1 MVRDRAIGL
10 RGPVNWSRAASST
23 LVWGWPAP
31 RPIFAA
37 KPIGLP
43 SASSFGASRP
53 STVKTRLSHL
63 SLSRAPRPS
72 RPCIGVSVMPPA
84 AQPSRGS
91 AAAKRKATEAA
102 EPAPAPR
109 KSSRPKAK
117 ATLLFPEDDEMIQT
131 TPLDELI
138 KRYPFEGDGYEEQVR
153 SRARKNPF
161 LEPHASPR
169 VVHPP
174 FLEPHA
180 SPRVM
185 HPPKLSVQVP
195 YPAAR

>member
-23 LVWGWPAP
+23 LVWGWSGVG
-31 RPIFAA
+31 RP
-37 KPIGLP
+37 PDQSLQRNPYLVGLP

-84 AQPSRGS
+84 AAQPSRRAS
-91 AAAKRKATEAA
+91 KRKEPVVTEPA
-102 EPAPAPR
+102 EPAPAPAPR
-109 KSSRPKAK
+109 KRRKDP
-117 ATLLFPEDDEMIQT
+117 LFAEAEEAEVVILT
-131 TPLDELI
+131 TPLEELI
-138 KRYPFEGDGYEEQVR
+138 NRYPFQGTGYEEQVR

-169 VVHPP
+169 V
-174 FLEPHA
+174 
-180 SPRVM
+180 M
-185 HPPKLSVQVP
+185 HPPKLSVRVP
-195 YPAAR
+195 YPAARSVP